1 MTISRRTLLVR
12 SFGATAASL
21 VTGRSAYG
29 AAWYG
34 PQARVVSSD
43 LSLPVPFI
51 VDLPIPTILKPI
63 SADRG
68 ADNYSLD
75 VRSSRLEILP
85 GFQTAVWGYNGLFP
99 GPTFETRVGRPIS
112 LTLRNELPVPIAH
125 HLHGAHALPESDG
138 YPTDLILPAGFD
150 GHIHPDKR
158 AVTSQVSR
166 IYQYP
171 NDQRSAM
178 LWYHDHRMDFTG
190 PQVWRGLAGMYLIRD
205 AEELNSPLPFGEF
218 ELPLLICDRSFE
230 GDGSFKY
237 PSLDPELKGQMGV
250 EHSFMGGVLGDVVL
264 VNGAPWPRFTAAKTL
279 YRLRLLNA
287 SNARWYEL
295 QFETN
300 GHPLP
305 FTQIG
310 TDGGLLRLPV
320 TRDSILLTPGERAD
334 IVVDFSM
341 LSLGSTATLTNR
353 RAHGRML
360 QVMRFDISSQSKPFG
375 AIPTFL
381 SDIRPLE
388 RSGVSRIRDFHF
400 SYGSRSGWR
409 INNRAFDPERTD
421 ADPAFGSTE
430 LWRISSDAEQ
440 PVHLHGVHFQVAD
453 SGWHGHHQ
461 AEVSWKDT
469 VALRAHQRVE
479 LLIPFT
485 ASRGRYVFH
494 CHNLEHEDMAMMANF
509 EVI

>member
-21 VTGRSAYG
+21 VAGRAAYG
-29 AAWYG
+29 AAWRG
-34 PQARVVSSD
+34 PQARVVASD
-43 LSLPVPFI
+43 VSLPGPFT
-51 VDLPIPTILKPI
+51 VDLPTPTILTPI
-63 SADRG
+63 SVERG
-68 ADNYSLD
+68 AGRYSLE

-85 GFQTAVWGYNGLFP
+85 GFQTTVWGYDGLFP
-99 GPTFETRVGRPIS
+99 GPTFETRAGQPIS

-125 HLHGAHALPESDG
+125 HLHGAHASPESDG
-138 YPTDLILPAGFD
+138 YPTDLILPAGFN
-150 GHIHPDKR
+150 GHIHRDKR

-166 IYQYP
+166 VYQYP

-205 AEELNSPLPFGEF
+205 DEELNSPLPSGEF

-230 GDGSFKY
+230 GDGNFKY
-237 PSLDPELKGQMGV
+237 PSLDPGLKERMGV
-250 EHSFMGGVLGDVVL
+250 ERSFMGGVLGDVVL
-264 VNGAPWPRFTAAKTL
+264 VNGAPWPRFAASQTL

-287 SNARWYEL
+287 SNARWYEF

-300 GHPLP
+300 GARLP

-310 TDGGLLRLPV
+310 TDGGLLRSPV
-320 TRDSILLTPGERAD
+320 RKSLILLTPGERAD
-334 IVVDFSM
+334 IVVDFSL
-341 LSLGSTATLTNR
+341 LSLGSSATLTNR
-353 RAHGRML
+353 RAHGGMS
-360 QVMRFDISSQSKPFG
+360 QIIRFDISRPSKPSG
-375 AIPTFL
+375 AIPAFL
-381 SDIRPLE
+381 SDVRPIK
-388 RSGVSRIRDFHF
+388 RTAVSRIRHFHF
-400 SYGSRSGWR
+400 SYHSRKGWL
-409 INNRAFDPERTD
+409 INNRPFDPERTD

-430 LWRISSDAEQ
+430 LWRLSSDAEH
-440 PVHLHGVHFQVAD
+440 PVHLHGAHFQVAT
-453 SGWHGHHQ
+453 SGWHGRHQ

-469 VALRAHQRVE
+469 VALSAHQRVE